1 MFKHSALTESCVVSE
16 INNTGDDFELGSR
29 LRFVR
34 QNAGLSQRELA
45 KRAGVTN
52 AAISLIENN
61 QSSPSV
67 SSLKKI
73 LEVIPMSLTDFFAL
87 ETPEESRV
95 FFKASD
101 LLPLASG
108 PVEFLQVGDMRHH
121 NLQILYERYAPGAD
135 TGKAMLQHESEE
147 GGIVIEGAIEL
158 TVGDRKQILKA
169 GDAYLFDSRQPHR
182 FRNLGTGECVIVS
195 ACTPPYL

>member
-1 MFKHSALTESCVVSE
+1 MSSPGSKDEF
-16 INNTGDDFELGSR
+16 DLGAQ

-73 LEVIPMSLTDFFAL
+73 LEVIPISLTDFFSL
-87 ETPEESRV
+87 EAPEESRV
-95 FFKASD
+95 FFKAND
-101 LLPLASG
+101 LMPITQG
-108 PVEFLQVGDMRHH
+108 EVKYRQVGDMRFH
-121 NLQILYERYAPGAD
+121 NLQILHEHYAPGAD
-135 TGKAMLQHESEE
+135 TGRAMLQHESEE
-147 GGIVIEGAIEL
+147 GGLVISGSIEL
-158 TVGDRKQILKA
+158 TVGDQKMILKE
-169 GDAYLFDSRQPHR
+169 GDAYLFDSRKPHR
-182 FRNLGTGECVIVS
+182 FRNPGKDVCVIIS